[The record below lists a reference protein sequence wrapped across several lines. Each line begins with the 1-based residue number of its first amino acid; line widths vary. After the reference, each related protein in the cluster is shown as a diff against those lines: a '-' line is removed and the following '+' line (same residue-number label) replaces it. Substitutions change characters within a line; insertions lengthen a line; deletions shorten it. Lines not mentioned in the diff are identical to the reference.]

1 MLHVCY
7 NIVKLARP
15 CMAINP
21 GFLQQLEIFRRMKTV
36 KKRHMR
42 SNSCLSSTVHATY
55 RTHRAQGEY
64 YAYGRVT
71 KFCVVDTSTADKYCM
86 KCTKCSE
93 ALLTDQNLMLGHFAA
108 DEISEMPI
116 SDYWNESLGGK
127 QYAQSREFSE
137 KLDQPN
143 ILHERLLD
151 YPKNIFK
158 VEPMEWMRKDM
169 MIKTNNIETGV
180 KDRGILHCPKCGQE
194 LGRWDWCYRDIISS
208 VLILKHK
215 VVVRETKNVLP
226 E

>member
-1 MLHVCY
+1 
-7 NIVKLARP
+7 
-15 CMAINP
+15 
-21 GFLQQLEIFRRMKTV
+21 
-36 KKRHMR
+36 
-42 SNSCLSSTVHATY
+42 
-55 RTHRAQGEY
+55 
-64 YAYGRVT
+64 
-71 KFCVVDTSTADKYCM
+71 
-86 KCTKCSE
+86 
-93 ALLTDQNLMLGHFAA
+93 MLGHFSA

-215 VVVRETKNVLP
+215 VVVREMKNVLP
-226 E
+226 